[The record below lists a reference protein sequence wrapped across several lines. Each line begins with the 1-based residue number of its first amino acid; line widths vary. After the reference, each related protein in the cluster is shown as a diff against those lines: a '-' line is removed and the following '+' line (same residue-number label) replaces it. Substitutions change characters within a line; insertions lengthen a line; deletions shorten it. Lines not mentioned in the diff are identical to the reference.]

1 MEHSAEGS
9 GGRPLGL
16 VTGASSGIGEEL
28 AREMVR
34 NGFDLIVVAED
45 EGILDIAAEL
55 SDIADVRP
63 VRADLATRS
72 GNDMVV
78 DFLAQ
83 EERPLAA
90 AAINAGIGVHGRLVD
105 TELDDH
111 LRVIALN
118 IVSAVHLGR
127 SVAKHMVARGEGRIL
142 FTSSVASQMPG
153 PFYTTYAASKSFIQS
168 FSLGLREEMKDT
180 GVTVTALMPGPTDT
194 EFFDRAGM
202 DGTKVAQGHKD
213 DPADVA
219 KAGFE
224 AMMSGND
231 HVITGS
237 WRNKVQSAAA
247 AVLPDTMA
255 AKVHRSMTEPPDDSR
270 A

>member
-1 MEHSAEGS
+1 MEHEDEGA
-9 GGRPLGL
+9 GARPLGL

-45 EGILDIAAEL
+45 EGVLDIAAEL
-55 SDIADVRP
+55 SDRADVQP

-72 GNDMVV
+72 GNEMVIDLV
-78 DFLAQ
+78 AQ
-83 EERPLAA
+83 QGRPLEA
-90 AAINAGIGVHGRLVD
+90 AAINAGIGVHGRLIETD
-105 TELDDH
+105 LEEH
-111 LRVIALN
+111 LRLIALN

-127 SVAKHMVARGEGRIL
+127 SIAKDMVGRGTGRLL

-168 FSLGLREEMKDT
+168 FALGLREELNDT

-202 DGTKVAQGHKD
+202 DGTKVAEGPKD

-219 KAGFE
+219 KAGFA
-224 AMMSGND
+224 AMMSGDD
-231 HVITGS
+231 HVVTG
-237 WRNKVQSAAA
+237 WRNKMQAAA
-247 AVLPDTMA
+247 AGVLPDAMA
-255 AKVHRSMTEPPDDSR
+255 AKVHRSMTEPPDD